1 MIGMLWILD
10 GTSLSRKNSGM
21 DAVRMDKW
29 LWAARFFKTRA
40 LASKACELGRIDWKK
55 GEIASTPANK
65 FAGDPGTWQPAKA
78 AREVHVADMLKVKN
92 DSGEFVIEVLGLSG
106 VRGSAT
112 VAQGLY
118 RCAVLRA
125 GPGRRAARGYLGSA
139 RGGFKLLQLT
149 TAKSRVQLRR
159 LYECLGFNP

>member
-1 MIGMLWILD
+1 
-10 GTSLSRKNSGM
+10 M

-40 LASKACELGRIDWKK
+40 LASKACELGRVDWKK

-118 RCAVLRA
+118 RETDESK
-125 GPGRRAARGYLGSA
+125 AARVAVVEAKKAIPIYESTWESGRPTKRDRRVMTKL
-139 RGGFKLLQLT
+139 RG
-149 TAKSRVQLRR
+149 R
-159 LYECLGFNP
+159 

>member
-1 MIGMLWILD
+1 
-10 GTSLSRKNSGM
+10 M

-40 LASKACELGRIDWKK
+40 LASKACELGRVDWKK
-55 GEIASTPANK
+55 GEMA
-65 FAGDPGTWQPAKA
+65 WQPAKA

-92 DSGEFVIEVLGLSG
+92 DSGEFVIEVLGLSD

-118 RCAVLRA
+118 RETDESKAA
-125 GPGRRAARGYLGSA
+125 RAAVVEAKKAIPVDEATWESGRPTKRDRRVMTKLRG
-139 RGGFKLLQLT
+139 R
-149 TAKSRVQLRR
+149 
-159 LYECLGFNP
+159 